1 MIAYVLLRVFL
12 ILLLVAANAFFAA
25 AEFSLVSVRDTR
37 IQQLIAARR
46 IGARIVQKLHRNL
59 DEVVNG
65 VQLGVTIVSLTLGWV
80 GEPLLA
86 QMMLGPVRDVPHA
99 SVYAH
104 GIAIFIAFVLITC
117 LHVILGELVPKSL
130 ALQRSEQ
137 VALAVAAPMDVFLT
151 LTRPLLYV
159 MSRAAGWVLRAL
171 GSRRIREGP
180 VHSPDELKLIV
191 TASRQFGEIP
201 PFQEEMIHHALELDN
216 ITVREVMVPRPA
228 IFSLPGDSTNSDGF
242 FRRVQEQPPRVPGFG
257 PPAGPGPIV
266 RLAYAKD

>member
-37 IQQLIAARR
+37 IQQLIASRR

-117 LHVILGELVPKSL
+117 LHVILGELVPKTL

-137 VALAVAAPMDVFLT
+137 VALAVAGPMDVFLT
-151 LTRPLLYV
+151 IARPFLYL
-159 MSRAAGWVLRAL
+159 MSRAAGTVLRVF
-171 GSRRIREGP
+171 GSRKTKDGAI
-180 VHSPDELKLIV
+180 HSPDELKLIV
-191 TASRQFGEIP
+191 TASRQFGQIP
-201 PFQEEMIHHALELDN
+201 PMQEEMIHKAIELEN
-216 ITVREVMVPRPA
+216 ITVREVM
-228 IFSLPGDSTNSDGF
+228 
-242 FRRVQEQPPRVPGFG
+242 
-257 PPAGPGPIV
+257 
-266 RLAYAKD
+266 